1 LSSPATHYST
11 ERKVILSWNAS
22 APAQKPEN
30 AVVGYC
36 LYRSKLQN
44 AAQLLPT
51 CSQCEQI
58 NRVPV
63 TSTSCVDDKVEDKA
77 TYFYVVTGVNSQG
90 SASTA
95 SNEASAQIVKPKQ
108 PAAVDTSKLP
118 ACRTAATGAA
128 PTAR

>member
-1 LSSPATHYST
+1 MHRSSQ
-11 ERKVILSWNAS
+11 RKVILSWNAS
-22 APAQKPEN
+22 APAQKPQN

-36 LYRSKLQN
+36 LYRSKIQN

-51 CSQCEQI
+51 CTQCEQI

-63 TSTSCVDDKVEDKA
+63 TATSCMDDLVEDKA
-77 TYFYVVTGVNSQG
+77 TYYYVVTALNSQG

-108 PAAVDTSKLP
+108 PPAIDATKIP
-118 ACRTAATGAA
+118 ACRAGSSGASQS
-128 PTAR
+128 AR